1 LHELQGCKGVLMRE
15 NNRNRTFMGNGVSGG
30 LLMGIDLGSSC
41 FKVDLFDADL
51 HRVGGAAA
59 PVVYDIHD
67 NCVEMP
73 VADCE
78 QTLRRA
84 IADAKQE
91 SGCSPSDICAVAFSS
106 QAQTFT
112 VRTPEG
118 AAKIPFISWR
128 DHRSFPGNPTNDLTE
143 LGKHCSTNECLP
155 ALTVSK
161 LAGMR
166 GLVKSDD
173 SVLWLPTWFVRE
185 LTGRSAVD
193 VNLAAMSGLYSL
205 QSGDWWQSAMK
216 FCNINPGNLPQLKLL
231 GAVAGL
237 TNNAAAR
244 YGLPTGIPVVLAGN
258 DQTAGA
264 YSAGIHES
272 QSLLISLG
280 TAQVAYLSLP
290 FMPQPK
296 PGTMRGD
303 YLEDRY
309 YQLTADDLGAGSIS
323 WACSVLPGCANPADF
338 DRLAASAPAGCH
350 GVRFVADG
358 PAGSGHWIGI
368 EHAQATTADK
378 ARAVLE
384 ILVERMADMIGN
396 LNPLQ
401 TECGVLVCGGG
412 AKSEL
417 WLSMLSSRLERP
429 LVRTEAVSPSAGA
442 AKMAR
447 NVLE

>member
-1 LHELQGCKGVLMRE
+1 MRE

-128 DHRSFPGNPTNDLTE
+128 DHRSFPGNPTNDL
-143 LGKHCSTNECLP
+143 
-155 ALTVSK
+155 
-161 LAGMR
+161 
-166 GLVKSDD
+166 
-173 SVLWLPTWFVRE
+173 
-185 LTGRSAVD
+185 
-193 VNLAAMSGLYSL
+193 
-205 QSGDWWQSAMK
+205 
-216 FCNINPGNLPQLKLL
+216 
-231 GAVAGL
+231 
-237 TNNAAAR
+237 
-244 YGLPTGIPVVLAGN
+244 
-258 DQTAGA
+258 TAGA